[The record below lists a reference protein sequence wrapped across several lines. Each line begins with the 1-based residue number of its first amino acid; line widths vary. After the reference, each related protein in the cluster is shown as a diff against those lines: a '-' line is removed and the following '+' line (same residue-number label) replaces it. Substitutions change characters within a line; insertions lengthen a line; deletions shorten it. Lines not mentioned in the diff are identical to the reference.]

1 MIDKIEAHA
10 TLAGL
15 LDMNEPEALVA
26 SVALMCERKTG
37 DRFITE
43 EERERWRNAAKA
55 LTDVM
60 SALERK
66 SQPGD
71 KAPEAA

>member
-1 MIDKIEAHA
+1 MDKTEAHH

-15 LDMNEPEALVA
+15 LDMNEPEALVS

-43 EERERWRNAAKA
+43 DERERWRNAAKA
-55 LTDVM
+55 LAGVI

-71 KAPEAA
+71 KAPAAA

>member
-1 MIDKIEAHA
+1 MDKTEAHH
-10 TLAGL
+10 TLVGL

-26 SVALMCERKTG
+26 SVALMCERKTE

-43 EERERWRNAAKA
+43 GERERWRAAAKA
-55 LTDVM
+55 LSEVV
-60 SALERK
+60 SALESK

-71 KAPEAA
+71 KAPEPA